1 MSEKEKLLTIG
12 EMSKLT
18 GSGIKALRH
27 YDKINLLKPAYVEP
41 FTGYRYY
48 NFSQTYIVGLIQFA
62 VELDI
67 PLKSLTEYIDD
78 EGNMDYEAFVEK
90 GNEVVRNKTKTLER
104 AMRYFDFFE
113 ENLTLEKKYKP
124 KQLYTRKIKEKTFFT
139 IPYKQTFSDEDK
151 VSIAKLF
158 LDMEYIVEDSY
169 TDDWAEYGFISEH
182 TTQGVRRYIFV
193 ESTENTLPDIKKYAL
208 KKIPAGLYHCRQ
220 HQDSQIEDSTEI
232 FKDYLADKK
241 SYIAIE
247 TEIICGKFNINH
259 PINELR
265 VISTC

>member
-27 YDKINLLKPAYVEP
+27 YDKIGVLKPAYVEP

-48 NFSQTYIVGLIQFA
+48 SFSQTYIVGLIQFA

-67 PLKSLTEYIDD
+67 PLKSLTQYVDD
-78 EGNMDYEAFVEK
+78 EGTMDYEAFAAK
-90 GNEVVRNKTKTLER
+90 GNEMVRTKMKTLER
-104 AMRYFDFFE
+104 AMKFYDFFE
-113 ENLTLEKKYKP
+113 ENLALEKTHEL
-124 KQLYTRKIKEKTFFT
+124 KQLYSRKIQEKAFFT
-139 IPYKQTFSDEDK
+139 IPYKQTFSDYDE
-151 VSIAKLF
+151 VNIAKLF
-158 LDMEYIVEDSY
+158 LDMAHTVESDY
-169 TDDWAEYGFISEH
+169 TGDWAEYGFMTEY
-182 TTQGVRRYIFV
+182 TAQGIYRHIFI
-193 ESTENTLPDIKKYAL
+193 EATENTPPDIDKYAL
-208 KKIPAGLYHCRQ
+208 KKIPSGLYHCRQ
-220 HQDSQIEDSTEI
+220 HQESQIEDTAEI
-232 FKDYLADKK
+232 FKEYLADKK

-265 VISTC
+265 VISAD